1 MHYIKSSI
9 VFCRWL
15 LQSADR
21 AASDTVTLTQEPL
34 ADMRGVRR
42 TSVTEVAVK
51 VQDQGIISYT
61 RGVIRLVDRAA
72 LGANH
77 DPTHPG

>member
-1 MHYIKSSI
+1 M
-9 VFCRWL
+9 
-15 LQSADR
+15 
-21 AASDTVTLTQEPL
+21 
-34 ADMRGVRR
+34 
-42 TSVTEVAVK
+42 TEVAVK